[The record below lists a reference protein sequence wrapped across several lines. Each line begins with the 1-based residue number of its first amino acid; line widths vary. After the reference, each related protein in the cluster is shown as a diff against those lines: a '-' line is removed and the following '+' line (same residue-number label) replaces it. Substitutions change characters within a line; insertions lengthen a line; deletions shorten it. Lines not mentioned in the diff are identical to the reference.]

1 MYLTLHKLHF
11 RNQWLQIMYQMHNVI
26 INNFVHTYVV
36 SWNFLKW
43 KMSTWSY
50 ISRIIVLITAC
61 WLIIDIILDGIQ
73 APKYWKLSP
82 YLNKNHEAN
91 LNLTMRIVQLCK
103 KLEKT
108 QFIQSIF
115 NELRLSDQM
124 LRHLTKTKMTICHQ
138 W

>member
-1 MYLTLHKLHF
+1 
-11 RNQWLQIMYQMHNVI
+11 
-26 INNFVHTYVV
+26 
-36 SWNFLKW
+36 
-43 KMSTWSY
+43 MSTWSY

-91 LNLTMRIVQLCK
+91 LNLTKRIVQLCK

-115 NELRLSDQM
+115 NEKQIHFYAKWSEKCKHSDFSITNDYELNLKQ
-124 LRHLTKTKMTICHQ
+124 LNQIKVINKCKVIY
-138 W
+138 